1 MRGSQKTVHKKAA
14 SHCTQRGS
22 FTYEWYIS
30 VISVTCKQIGMYL
43 NAPEN
48 VILLSYTLLQLL
60 ATVCLCIQVLLSGQV
75 EVAYSSASGKGRI
88 RREREVG
95 RREENRS
102 VCLGVKWYVW
112 WFEQDRYSMHTYMSC
127 IAKAEWWPYSGT
139 SDNGLPLL
147 RKTPQCG
154 QVAAVPNYSL

>member
-1 MRGSQKTVHKKAA
+1 
-14 SHCTQRGS
+14 
-22 FTYEWYIS
+22 
-30 VISVTCKQIGMYL
+30 MYL

-102 VCLGVKWYVW
+102 VCLGVK
-112 WFEQDRYSMHTYMSC
+112 
-127 IAKAEWWPYSGT
+127 
-139 SDNGLPLL
+139 
-147 RKTPQCG
+147 
-154 QVAAVPNYSL
+154 